1 MSTSPLQ
8 LLIVE
13 DEPIIALALHLM
25 VTRLGYVVLATVASG
40 EDAIHHVQALRPD
53 LVLMDIG
60 LQGAMGGI
68 AVAEHIRMQWQIPS
82 VFITAYTD
90 ARTLVKAERAQ
101 PLGYLWKPFEVCEVE
116 ATLKQACVYLQ
127 RRDPMNEPAVV
138 ADALR
143 QLEDKAR
150 ELAARRFPGG
160 AEERQLAREALV
172 VALEAI
178 HLATKA
184 LHWAT
189 VALRQVREH

>member
-13 DEPIIALALHLM
+13 DEPIIALDLHLM

-60 LQGAMGGI
+60 LQGAMDGI

-82 VFITAYTD
+82 VFITGYTD
-90 ARTLVKAERAQ
+90 ARTLARAERAQ
-101 PLGYLWKPFEVCEVE
+101 PLGFLWKPFEVSDIE

-127 RRDPMNEPAVV
+127 RRGPVHEPAVF

-143 QLEDKAR
+143 QLEERVR
-150 ELAARRFPGG
+150 ELTARRLPGCADEQRFAG
-160 AEERQLAREALV
+160 
-172 VALEAI
+172 EAI
-178 HLATKA
+178 IVAIEAMRLATKA

-189 VALRQVREH
+189 AALRQVREN